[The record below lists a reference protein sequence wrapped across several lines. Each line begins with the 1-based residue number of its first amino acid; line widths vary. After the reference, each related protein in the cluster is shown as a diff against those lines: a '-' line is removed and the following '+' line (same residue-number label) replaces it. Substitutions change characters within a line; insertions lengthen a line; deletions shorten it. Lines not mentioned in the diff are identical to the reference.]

1 MGDNEMLR
9 VMGVL
14 IHGDAAFCGQAAG
27 VCVCFLEGDFH
38 KKLRTCKL
46 EKDDE

>member
-14 IHGDAAFCGQAAG
+14 IHGDAAFCGQATLG
-27 VCVCFLEGDFH
+27 GP
-38 KKLRTCKL
+38 
-46 EKDDE
+46 KDDELSSSGGFSSFQCWKC